1 MYWSPPYLRHPS
13 QPLNPRGRG
22 VEVRRRR
29 GSVSG
34 FVAIS
39 LTLLVAI
46 VAIALDGGILLSERR
61 HAQAVAD
68 AAALA
73 AASDLYL
80 GNSATTAQQSAL
92 TTAAANGYTNDGVS
106 SVITPNLTDDGG
118 NPVHGIW
125 SPPISG
131 DHVGDPNYV
140 EVVVQW
146 NQARGFSSIFGSGA
160 IPVRARSVAMGS
172 TKPSSTSAILNLDP
186 TGSGAF
192 SASGNPTIS
201 VNAPITVD
209 SNSSQ
214 ALTVGGSSDLSAPA
228 INVTG
233 NYSLSGG
240 GDLTGTVHTGVTATP
255 DPLAAL
261 VAPDPTTLTTR
272 SSSALSLNDGN
283 SHTLSPGVYVGGIS
297 IGSTTSV
304 TLLPGIYYIQG
315 GGFILSGSSN
325 LTGSGVMIY
334 NAPVAA
340 SDQIS
345 LSGSG
350 NVTLSPPTSGR
361 YSGITIFQDR
371 NSSVAASI
379 TGDSGFNVTGTF
391 YIAGATLKVTG
402 NSTAALLGSQLISRD
417 LTIGGKASLTIT
429 WDANKVARKR
439 FVQLVE

>member
-1 MYWSPPYLRHPS
+1 MYLSPASLR
-13 QPLNPRGRG
+13 NP
-22 VEVRRRR
+22 RRR

-34 FVAIS
+34 FVALC

-46 VAIALDGGILLSERR
+46 VAIALDGGMLLSERR

-92 TTAAANGYTNDGVS
+92 TTAAANGYNNDGGT
-106 SVITPNLTDDGG
+106 SVITPNLTDVNGH
-118 NPVHGIW
+118 PVHGIW

-146 NQARGFSSIFGSGA
+146 NQARGFSSIFGSGP
-160 IPVRARSVAMGS
+160 IPIRARSVAMGM
-172 TKPSSTSAILNLDP
+172 TAPYSTSAILILDT
-186 TGSGAF
+186 TGS
-192 SASGNPTIS
+192 SALNAAGNPNIN

-209 SNSSQ
+209 SNNSQ
-214 ALTVGGSSDLSAPA
+214 SLTVGGSSNMIAPV

-233 NYSLSGG
+233 NFSLSGG
-240 GDLTGTVHTGVTATP
+240 AVLTGAVNTGVATTP
-255 DPLAAL
+255 DPLASLA
-261 VAPDPTTLTTR
+261 APDPNSLTSQ
-272 SSSALSLNDGN
+272 SSSTLSLGDGA
-283 SHTLSPGVYVGGIS
+283 SHTLSPGVYAGGIS
-297 IGSTTSV
+297 ISSSTSV

-315 GGFILSGSSN
+315 GGFKLSGSTN
-325 LTGSGVMIY
+325 LTGNGVMIY
-334 NAPVAA
+334 NAPLAA
-340 SDQIS
+340 TDQIS
-345 LSGSG
+345 LSGQG

-361 YSGITIFQDR
+361 YAGITLFQDR

-391 YIAGATLKVTG
+391 YLAGATLKVTG
-402 NSTAALLGSQLISRD
+402 NSSAALLGSQLISRD
-417 LTIGGKASLTIT
+417 LTIGGTANLTVT
-429 WDANKVARKR
+429 WDAKKVARKR
-439 FVQLVE
+439 PVQLVE